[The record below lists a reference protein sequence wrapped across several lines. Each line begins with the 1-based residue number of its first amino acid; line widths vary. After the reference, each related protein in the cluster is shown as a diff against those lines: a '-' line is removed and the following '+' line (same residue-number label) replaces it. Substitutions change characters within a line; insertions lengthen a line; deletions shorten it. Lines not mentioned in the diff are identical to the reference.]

1 MVDYPGKGHEL
12 DVSTYQYCNGV
23 RGVQSGSE
31 IDFQYKTYQWA
42 LTCGLRDF
50 RQKRRA
56 NAKDGDW
63 VGGDADSFFTSEEVL
78 VPGVR
83 RARGRGKL
91 FHSRK
96 DIANPNPDRGT
107 SPKPVLPMQYLPWCF
122 SGRRENHTPGSARG
136 LVGNGESY
144 LQTS

>member
-42 LTCGLRDF
+42 LTFGLRDF

-56 NAKDGDW
+56 NSKDD
-63 VGGDADSFFTSEEVL
+63 
-78 VPGVR
+78 
-83 RARGRGKL
+83 
-91 FHSRK
+91 
-96 DIANPNPDRGT
+96 N
-107 SPKPVLPMQYLPWCF
+107 
-122 SGRRENHTPGSARG
+122 
-136 LVGNGESY
+136 
-144 LQTS
+144 